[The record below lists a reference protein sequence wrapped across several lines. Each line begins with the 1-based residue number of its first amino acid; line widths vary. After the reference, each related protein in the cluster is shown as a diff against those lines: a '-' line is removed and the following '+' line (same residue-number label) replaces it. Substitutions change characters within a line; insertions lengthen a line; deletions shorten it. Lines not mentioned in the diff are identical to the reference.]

1 MAWLLEFCYIL
12 FPVLYTFHYILGY
25 TLTCLYSMGVCYLLA
40 IWKPC
45 LWDLFESYFAQNHI
59 KNSFLSKLE
68 VNRCIYLPHNLEW
81 LIHSFNLFECLNSTR
96 LWKYFNTD
104 LLLEVIYICVY
115 SIFSML
121 KAIYYSYVSLLLAS
135 VKLFL
140 ALSLQK
146 RIFRYVQFTQGR
158 TKQIIFLP

>member
-1 MAWLLEFCYIL
+1 MRK
-12 FPVLYTFHYILGY
+12 
-25 TLTCLYSMGVCYLLA
+25 SM
-40 IWKPC
+40 I
-45 LWDLFESYFAQNHI
+45 
-59 KNSFLSKLE
+59 
-68 VNRCIYLPHNLEW
+68 
-81 LIHSFNLFECLNSTR
+81 
-96 LWKYFNTD
+96 
-104 LLLEVIYICVY
+104 LEVISIYVY